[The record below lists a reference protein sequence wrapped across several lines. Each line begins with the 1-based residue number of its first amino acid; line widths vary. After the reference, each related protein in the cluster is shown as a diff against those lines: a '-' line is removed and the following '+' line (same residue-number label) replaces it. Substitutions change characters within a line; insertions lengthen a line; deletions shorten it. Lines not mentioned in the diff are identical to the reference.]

1 MITYGKGKYKVWL
14 KHERVGDDLLFILGG
29 GEQSHIGGMVVCEPE
44 KTPQVFRLEHH
55 YDYVVLEPLAQA
67 ACQKYKKKVVV
78 VGGIHIENATKEEI
92 QQVVKNCQILGNS
105 L

>member
-14 KHERVGDDLLFILGG
+14 KQERVGDDLLFILGG
-29 GEQSHIGGMVVCEPE
+29 GEQSHIGGMVVCEPD
-44 KTPQVFRLEHH
+44 KTPQVIRLEHH
-55 YDYVVLEPLAQA
+55 YDYVILEPLAQA

-92 QQVVKNCQILGNS
+92 QHIVKNCSYLSEN